1 MKNERRRQRRGN
13 CFPSLR
19 PYSQQKADSQTLG
32 SDSCAHPEHHLRAP
46 QPSAE
51 SCAAVP
57 QHGTELQCYGYIHSG
72 GYERDIPL
80 NQLLQN
86 AGAVC
91 LVCVERSSRH
101 INPSTVMT
109 KSHATYFLPTYLHKQ
124 FGGLKMYGALYY
136 IGPDMCNGKEVNKG
150 VDTVME

>member
-1 MKNERRRQRRGN
+1 MREGDNEGGTASPHCGLIVSR
-13 CFPSLR
+13 
-19 PYSQQKADSQTLG
+19 KQTVRDWG
-32 SDSCAHPEHHLRAP
+32 HLRAP

-72 GYERDIPL
+72 GYERDISL

-136 IGPDMCNGKEVNKG
+136 IAPDMCNGKEVNKG